1 MQLSVLLCQYS
12 SVINSIALTRALGDH
27 VIILA
32 GLCQPDGAVT
42 CFCFVSFSQGSR
54 IELTGTVSHFSQ
66 INISKL
72 NHSEENTFGT
82 HYLCGQTYEGCSKSN
97 VILFHSLGL
106 SHLTWTLLEWQH
118 RLNLP
123 ANIPLYFVAMIQM
136 AAEGQ
141 RLLTW

>member
-1 MQLSVLLCQYS
+1 MQLTVLLCQYS

-72 NHSEENTFGT
+72 IQRKT
-82 HYLCGQTYEGCSKSN
+82 HLALITYADK
-97 VILFHSLGL
+97 HM
-106 SHLTWTLLEWQH
+106 
-118 RLNLP
+118 R
-123 ANIPLYFVAMIQM
+123 
-136 AAEGQ
+136 AAPKVM
-141 RLLTW
+141 